1 MKTSL
6 LLLTS
11 YFLLL
16 TFSSGCLYYGQYGP
30 RPSPIPRTAWEPTP
44 PVDPGY
50 FDYAKE
56 PPSPRLISTSDRGGH
71 TVQKLLFP
79 THTAFLYLPHG
90 VTRAPAVVVLP
101 ISNGNYHAK
110 QMAHYLAANGFVCL
124 RFQSRGEAFFAVR
137 NSENPI
143 EEYERFLKTYV
154 LDVLQGIDWL
164 TVHPSVD
171 SKRIGVVGISMGAM
185 IGTIATGVDPRV
197 KAGVFLL
204 AGGDLTGILFS
215 SKEPSILAV
224 RKRMEDQE
232 DLTREEI
239 QREVAMRLRHLDPVS
254 YANRVDPRTVLMIN
268 AYFDRVIKRRYT
280 MALWKA
286 LGKPPMVQLPTGH
299 YSAALFFNYAEHRA
313 ATHFQRVLG
322 SPR

>member
-1 MKTSL
+1 MSTSRL
-6 LLLTS
+6 SLLTS

-16 TFSSGCLYYGQYGP
+16 TFLSGCLYYGQYGP
-30 RPSPIPRTAWEPTP
+30 RTSPSVSSH

-56 PPSPRLISTSDRGGH
+56 PPSPRLISTSDRGGY
-71 TVQKLLFP
+71 TIQKLLFP

-110 QMAHYLAANGFVCL
+110 QMAHYLADYGFICL
-124 RFQSRGEAFFAVR
+124 RFQSRGEAFFAAR
-137 NSENPI
+137 NSENTT
-143 EEYERFLKTYV
+143 EEFERFLKTYV
-154 LDVLQGIDWL
+154 VDVLQGIDGL
-164 TVHPSVD
+164 TVHPLVD
-171 SKRIGVVGISMGAM
+171 RERIGVVGISMGAI
-185 IGTIATGVDPRV
+185 IGTIVTGVDSRV

-204 AGGDLTGILFS
+204 AGGDLTRILFS

-232 DLTREEI
+232 DLTKEEI
-239 QREVAMRLRHLDPVS
+239 RQEVAMRLRHLDPLT
-254 YANRVDPRTVLMIN
+254 YADRVDPRTILMIN

-299 YSAALFFNYAEHRA
+299 YSAALFFNYAEEKTLA
-313 ATHFQRVLG
+313 HFQKVLG
-322 SPR
+322 WPR